1 MEKFYSFIEGCCQ
14 KFGILHAFNEEVLP
28 VIQNGEPFNTD
39 CELEFYIE
47 DGIPGNYHR
56 CDVLRDKGAHF
67 ELLQYFIISSELKEI
82 FEKYSSDVE
91 YIPVRIYTDKEK
103 YVVYYILHFTK
114 YFDVID
120 DVNSDRINETITH
133 LCVHYQ
139 KTLDLN
145 LFWYP
150 DYLGDVIISDKVY
163 REIKKNKLTKGIDF
177 RPVWCFDAPSEP
189 QGQKAEEN
197 HEPQE
202 VVEKGTSKENKLVK
216 QNKSKR
222 KRMNKFIEKE
232 FDGWMAQVEKTAP
245 DPQDYIAFNIGLF
258 ETEGGFAMYLY
269 ASDEYDEEDSDW
281 TCGEP
286 YDPNP
291 QYLILKYKDV
301 KTKDWEKFLNDAVEV
316 AKAYLER
323 HPDDSIFSHKI
334 VTVGFD
340 DGDLVRVQ

>member
-1 MEKFYSFIEGCCQ
+1 MENFYSFMENSYS
-14 KFGILHAFNEEVLP
+14 KFGVLHAFNEEVLP

-39 CELEFYIE
+39 CELDFYIE

-163 REIKKNKLTKGIDF
+163 REMKKNKLTKGISF
-177 RPVWCFDAPSEP
+177 RPVWCLDAPSEP
-189 QGQKAEEN
+189 EKQKDRKTEE
-197 HEPQE
+197 E
-202 VVEKGTSKENKLVK
+202 VEKGTAKENKLVK

-281 TCGEP
+281 ACGEP

-323 HPDDSIFSHKI
+323 HPEDSIFSHKI